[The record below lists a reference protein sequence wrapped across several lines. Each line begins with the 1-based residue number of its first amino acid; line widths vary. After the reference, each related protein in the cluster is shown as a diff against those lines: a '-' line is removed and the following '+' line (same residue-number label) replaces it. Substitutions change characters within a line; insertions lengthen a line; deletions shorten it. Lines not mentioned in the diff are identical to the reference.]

1 MAKGYETSLTVWEND
16 GWFDTGTSDPFLP
29 LLESEGLIRQ
39 QIFVER
45 NSMVRN
51 TRSTLSDSLILEESK
66 PQGHIE
72 FVPRL
77 ENCSAIFMSH
87 FQMSEQV
94 DTGSS
99 FIDTFVPSKTHPR
112 FSGGDTYGDGT
123 YGAVAGDVY
132 SIDIIKQFPDYRHH
146 VGENAQHFKRGLCD
160 ELSFSMAANEDFKI
174 KADFKFKDWASLSGY
189 PKPGETGAG
198 TYTSGTITEG
208 YHGTWSIEAAEVGE
222 FAIESGLS
230 SINITCRNNLT
241 EKKSPGSGTRQTFS
255 YGNYTV
261 KGDFTSEF
269 IFDEWQDLTADGFDA
284 YFPIH
289 GTIWHNDTDYMIIE
303 MPHCKVKNVE
313 QSLSKP
319 EELFQ
324 NTIPFEAYE
333 NDGTAPIKV
342 TLHTTKDALPDL
354 LLWDAGF
361 GARTLAQ
368 YDFADAG
375 SIARTLSEYD
385 FADRDV

>member
-1 MAKGYETSLTVWEND
+1 MAKGYEASLTVWEND

-39 QIFVER
+39 QIITER

-51 TRSTLSDSLILEESK
+51 TRSMLATSMFLEESK

-112 FSGGDTYGDGT
+112 FTGGDTYGDGT
-123 YGAVAGDVY
+123 YGAISGDVY
-132 SIDIIKQFPDYRHH
+132 SIDIIKQFPDHSY
-146 VGENAQHFKRGLCD
+146 GPNAQHFKRGLCD

-174 KADFKFKDWASLSGY
+174 RADFKFKDWESRTGY
-189 PKPGETGAG
+189 PEPGETGAG
-198 TYTSGTITEG
+198 TYTSGTITDWS
-208 YHGTWSIEAAEVGE
+208 HGTWTIGGHDVGTD
-222 FAIESGLS
+222 ITDSGIT
-230 SINITCRNNLT
+230 SINISCRNNLT

-255 YGNYTV
+255 YGDYTV
-261 KGDFTSEF
+261 KGDFTAEYINDDIQDF
-269 IFDEWQDLTADGFDA
+269 TEGGLYDLT
-284 YFPIH
+284 FPIF
-289 GTIWHNDTDYMIIE
+289 GTIWHNATDYIIIE
-303 MPHCKVKNVE
+303 MPHCRLKNAE
-313 QSLSKP
+313 HSLPKP
-319 EELFQ
+319 EELYQ
-324 NTIPFEAYE
+324 TTVPFEAYGV
-333 NDGTAPIKV
+333 DGTTPIKV
-342 TLHTTKDALPDL
+342 TLHTTKDALPDIS
-354 LLWDAGF
+354 LWDAGF
-361 GARTLAQ
+361 GARTLSQ

-375 SIARTLSEYD
+375 STTRTLSEYD
-385 FADRDV
+385 LADRDV

>member
-1 MAKGYETSLTVWEND
+1 MAKGYEASLTVWEND

-29 LLESEGLIRQ
+29 LLEGEGLVRQ
-39 QIFVER
+39 HMIVER

-51 TRSTLSDSLILEESK
+51 TRSMLATSMYREESK
-66 PQGHIE
+66 PQGYIE

-112 FSGGDTYGDGT
+112 FTGGDTYGDGT
-123 YGAVAGDVY
+123 YGAVSGDVY
-132 SIDIIKQFPDYRHH
+132 SIDIIKKFPDHASFPG
-146 VGENAQHFKRGLCD
+146 VNAHHFKRGLCD

-174 KADFKFKDWASLSGY
+174 KADFKFKDWEALENH
-189 PKPGETGAG
+189 PDPGAVGEG
-198 TYTSGTITEG
+198 TYSSGTITDWS
-208 YHGTWSIEAAEVGE
+208 HGSWYIEAAEVGE
-222 FAIESGLS
+222 PSTESGLS
-230 SINITCRNNLT
+230 SISISCRNNLT
-241 EKKSPGSGTRQTFS
+241 EKKTPGSGTRQIFA
-255 YGNYTV
+255 YGDYTV
-261 KGDFTSEF
+261 KGEFSCEF
-269 IFDEWQDLTADGFDA
+269 INDDWQDLTVGGFQS

-303 MPHCKVKNVE
+303 MPYCKVKNVE
-313 QSLSKP
+313 HSLVKP
-319 EELFQ
+319 DQLFQ

-333 NDGTAPIKV
+333 NDGTAPIKI
-342 TLHTTKDALPDL
+342 TLHTTKDALPEL

-361 GARTLAQ
+361 GARTLSQ
-368 YDFADAG
+368 YDFGDAG
-375 SIARTLSEYD
+375 STTRTLSEYD
-385 FADRDV
+385 FADRDI

>member
-1 MAKGYETSLTVWEND
+1 MAKGYEASLTVWEND

-39 QIFVER
+39 QIFIER

-51 TRSTLSDSLILEESK
+51 TRSTLPDSLILEESK

-112 FSGGDTYGDGT
+112 FTGGDTYGDGT

-132 SIDIIKQFPDYRHH
+132 SIDIVKKFPDWNRGG
-146 VGENAQHFKRGLCD
+146 GENAQHFKRGLCD

-174 KADFKFKDWASLSGY
+174 KADFKFKDWESLSDLAN
-189 PKPGETGAG
+189 PGETGQG
-198 TYTSGTITEG
+198 TYTSGTITDWS
-208 YHGTWSIEAAEVGE
+208 HGTWFIEAAEVGE
-222 FAIESGLS
+222 FSQEELS
-230 SINITCRNNLT
+230 SMTIVCRNNIT

-255 YGNYTV
+255 YGDYTV
-261 KGDFTSEF
+261 KGEFTSEYT
-269 IFDEWQDLTADGFDA
+269 FDEWQDLTASGFDA
-284 YFPIH
+284 FFPIH

-303 MPHCKVKNVE
+303 LPYCKVKNVE
-313 QSLSKP
+313 HSLVKP
-319 EELFQ
+319 DEFFS
-324 NTIPFEAYE
+324 NTVPFEAYE
-333 NDGTAPIKV
+333 NDGTAPIKI

-361 GARTLAQ
+361 GARTLSQ
-368 YDFADAG
+368 YDFGDAG
-375 SIARTLSEYD
+375 STTRTLSEYD
-385 FADRDV
+385 FADRDI